1 MDGPE
6 LARTPRFSSVVTWLA
21 VLVLVVAAGGLGWL
35 MYAPPRLGDA
45 ETAEQALPHIVGRT
59 MDLRAALT
67 RASPW
72 ERRLYDLVAGDVE
85 RDLQEAIGWYEELA
99 RQSSDSAVQAQ
110 LLILEGEAGRRQRL
124 REQTDVWR
132 GHDWLRQLIRRAY
145 LDPAETVEDDAEF
158 LPEQVSEVL
167 DGWFYDRLAIRW
179 GQRAGA
185 TALVAA
191 ARADLAERAAPLLW
205 RARGL
210 AALEVLTVLLGAAA
224 LVVGA
229 ARLRGARGGL
239 RVARAPL
246 PPPWAGWRGVVVL
259 IRGAAVGAVGTLT
272 LGVALWSLEQRYPMA
287 RIFGWP
293 VYVLM
298 FLPTLLL
305 ARRHLL
311 RPWGL
316 NLAAAFGLRP
326 EAGGIRRLLLATFML
341 IGIGTLADFA
351 IGLAAENLR
360 LSTHWTEW
368 FSEDLVWGGP
378 AALVTALAEVL
389 VLAPVLEELVFRG
402 LLYGTLRRRLGTLSA
417 AAVSAGLFAV
427 GHGYGLPGLASVF
440 TAGVIYAWAYERTG
454 SLLPGMA
461 AHAVSNLLATLT
473 VAGLLRT

>member
-1 MDGPE
+1 
-6 LARTPRFSSVVTWLA
+6 VVTWLA

-35 MYAPPRLGDA
+35 MYAPPRLGDV
-45 ETAEQALPHIVGRT
+45 ETAEQALPQIVGRT
-59 MDLRAALT
+59 MDLRAALM

-72 ERRLYDLVAGDVE
+72 ERRVYDLVAGDVQ

-99 RQSSDSAVQAQ
+99 RESPDSAVRAQ
-110 LLILEGEAGRRQRL
+110 LLILEGEAGRLRRL
-124 REQTDVWR
+124 RAQTEEWPS
-132 GHDWLRQLIRRAY
+132 HDWLRQLIRRAY
-145 LDPAETVEDDAEF
+145 LEPAETADDDAEF
-158 LPEQVSEVL
+158 RPEQVGEIL

-179 GQRAGA
+179 GQHTGA
-185 TALVAA
+185 TALVAT
-191 ARADLAERAAPLLW
+191 ARTDLAERAAPLLW

-210 AALEVLTVLLGAAA
+210 AAIEVLTVLLGGGA

-229 ARLRGARGGL
+229 TRIRRARTAV
-239 RVARAPL
+239 RVAGAPL
-246 PPPWAGWRGVVVL
+246 PPPWPGRTGVVVL
-259 IRGAAVGAVGTLT
+259 VRGAAIGAVGTFT
-272 LGVALWSLEQRYPMA
+272 LGVALWSLEQRYPIA

-316 NLAAAFGLRP
+316 DLAAAFGLRP
-326 EAGGIRRLLLATFML
+326 EPGGIRRLLLATFML

-351 IGLAAENLR
+351 ISLIAENLR

-378 AALVTALAEVL
+378 AALVTALVEVL

-402 LLYGTLRRRLGTLSA
+402 LLYGTLRRCLGPLSA

-427 GHGYGLPGLASVF
+427 GHGYGMSGLASVF
-440 TAGVIYAWAYERTG
+440 TAGVIYAWAYEQTG

-461 AHAVSNLLATLT
+461 AHAASNLLATLT
-473 VAGLLRT
+473 VAGLLRA